1 MNMNFYVDFE
11 ATQPEQEIISIG
23 VYCDNKES
31 FYTLVKPQFSKV
43 SKYIT
48 DMTGITNEMLA
59 DRDDFDTALN
69 DLYVWCTSQESNLNN
84 WHFYSYGDG
93 DVEFLKYTMRNITTQ
108 HPLIIASIMIAT
120 MQDFSKEVTKYFR
133 GTTSLIK
140 AFNYLKSLENKQK
153 HNALEDAKML
163 ADVFVKITDKEPLS
177 ENPFVERAI
186 CNYTFPS
193 GRFFCKGKGK
203 NAKEREFGC
212 IQEAIEWL
220 INTNIAKDSR
230 DAVHRDKMAT
240 KIMKAIRKHECYM
253 NYKWRRDNNTK
264 IAFINKD
271 SEFIVND
278 TIYYGTEIETG
289 HWIIPNENGNYVYI
303 KPNEDYSDIK
313 LINLDS
319 NKVNINGTNYDL
331 VWKKERI

>member
-23 VYCDNKES
+23 VYSDNKES
-31 FYTLVKPQFSKV
+31 FYALVKPQFSKI

-48 DMTGITNEMLA
+48 DMTGITNEMVE
-59 DRDDFDTALN
+59 DRYDLDTAFN
-69 DLYVWCTSQESNLNN
+69 DLYVWCANQETNLNE

-93 DVEFLKYTMRNITTQ
+93 DVDFIKHSMCNIQTQ
-108 HPLIIASIMIAT
+108 RPLIIASIMIAT
-120 MQDFSKEVTKYFR
+120 MKDFSKDVTRYFH

-163 ADVFVKITDKEPLS
+163 ADVFVKITDQEPLS

-186 CNYTFPS
+186 NDYTFPS
-193 GRFFCKGKGK
+193 GRFFCKAKGK

-230 DAVHRDKMAT
+230 EAVRRDKMAT
-240 KIMKAIRKHECYM
+240 KIMKAIRKNECYM
-253 NYKWRRDNNTK
+253 NYKWRRDKNTK
-264 IAFINKD
+264 ILFFETEQTVQFNDNTFWGKEVEPNHWVVWDGTTQKYAYIILEENK
-271 SEFIVND
+271 II
-278 TIYYGTEIETG
+278 TIK
-289 HWIIPNENGNYVYI
+289 N
-303 KPNEDYSDIK
+303 
-313 LINLDS
+313 
-319 NKVNINGTNYDL
+319 NKVNINGTNYEIVD
-331 VWKKERI
+331 KKEKF

>member
-31 FYTLVKPQFSKV
+31 FYALVKPQFSKV

-48 DMTGITNEMLA
+48 EMTGITNQMLE
-59 DRDDFDTALN
+59 DRYDFDTVLN
-69 DLYVWCTSQESNLNN
+69 DLYVWCAKQESCLNN

-93 DVEFLKYTMRNITTQ
+93 DVDFLKHTMCNVTTQ
-108 HPLIIASIMIAT
+108 RPLIIASIMIAT

-163 ADVFVKITDKEPLS
+163 ADVFIKIMDKEPLS
-177 ENPFVERAI
+177 ENPFVERVVGD
-186 CNYTFPS
+186 YTFPS
-193 GRFFCKGKGK
+193 GRFFCKAKGK

-220 INTNIAKDSR
+220 ISTNIAKDSR
-230 DAVHRDKMAT
+230 DAVRRDKMAT
-240 KIMKAIRKHECYM
+240 KIMKAIRKNEPYM
-253 NYKWRRDNNTK
+253 NYKWRRDKNTK
-264 IAFINKD
+264 IAYVGKEEELHLN
-271 SEFIVND
+271 NA
-278 TIYYGTEIETG
+278 IYYGTQIEIG
-289 HWIIPNENGNYVYI
+289 KWILPYPDAFIYVQVGTSM
-303 KPNEDYSDIK
+303 EDTKMVTLKD
-313 LINLDS
+313 
-319 NKVNINGTNYDL
+319 NKVNINGTNYEL
-331 VWKKERI
+331 RRK

>member
-1 MNMNFYVDFE
+1 MNFYVDFE

-31 FYTLVKPQFSKV
+31 FYALVKPQFSKV

-59 DRDDFDTALN
+59 DGYDFDTALN
-69 DLYVWCTSQESNLNN
+69 NLYIWCSQQETNLNN

-93 DVEFLKYTMRNITTQ
+93 DIEFLKCSICNIVTEQ
-108 HPLIIASIMIAT
+108 PLIIASIMIAT

-163 ADVFVKITDKEPLS
+163 ADIFTKIYNKPPLTA
-177 ENPFVERAI
+177 NPFGLR
-186 CNYTFPS
+186 NYENKTDYKFPS
-193 GRFFCKGKGK
+193 GCFFCKATGK
-203 NAKEREFGC
+203 NAKERKFYC

-220 INTNIAKDSR
+220 ISTNIAKDSR
-230 DAVHRDKMAT
+230 DGVHRDRIAT
-240 KIMKAIRKHECYM
+240 KIMKAIRKDDTYM
-253 NYKWRRDNNTK
+253 GYKWRRDKN
-264 IAFINKD
+264 
-271 SEFIVND
+271 
-278 TIYYGTEIETG
+278 
-289 HWIIPNENGNYVYI
+289 
-303 KPNEDYSDIK
+303 
-313 LINLDS
+313 
-319 NKVNINGTNYDL
+319 
-331 VWKKERI
+331 